1 MAITKQDC
9 LVLLENINK
18 ELGIDVK
25 EMQKKALL
33 EKTVSLDV
41 IDFINKNRPLEVSE
55 FYEKLRKSYNEK
67 KSVLYKN
74 IVKSDEIE
82 EPKDI
87 AVTLSSLGLQI
98 LLFAKQL
105 KNQQMF
111 LKQARYDELTKC
123 LYHYSTTY
131 DLIPS
136 IQLLRL
142 YKMDLK
148 AFEYLKKKEIT
159 ND

>member
-18 ELGIDVK
+18 ELGVDVK
-25 EMQKKALL
+25 EMQKRALL

-55 FYEKLRKSYNEK
+55 FYEKLRKSYNNK

-87 AVTLSSLGLQI
+87 AITLSSLGLQI

-111 LKQARYDELTKC
+111 LKQARYDELTSC
-123 LYHYSTTY
+123 LYHYSKTY
-131 DLIPS
+131 DLIPA

-142 YKMDLK
+142 FKMDLK
-148 AFEYLKKKEIT
+148 AFEYLNKQEK
-159 ND
+159 NNG